1 MYKEDSMSK
10 SKSFIWQ
17 VTKLTGSKKVA
28 KFRITARGPDGSH
41 VDPTNRLERKLGRNN
56 ALNLAAQ
63 LLSASD
69 APKELIQSVES
80 LKNPDEEELNE
91 EELITADALPEEVAV
106 VERLVGRWLEAVDQA
121 REQKLISA
129 STASTY
135 RQHPGNLLAWVK
147 GDFQPGRAGR
157 RRQMRS
163 TNE

>member
-1 MYKEDSMSK
+1 
-10 SKSFIWQ
+10 
-17 VTKLTGSKKVA
+17 
-28 KFRITARGPDGSH
+28 